1 MEEIGP
7 EEYWR
12 TAADYR
18 MKNIGAE
25 WRNLAEGLLRIEA
38 LEAQVRAEWGLQL
51 EMARRAAEEAGRQR
65 NRRLRR
71 AGLIATLVLALLLL
85 TVSLVL
91 RFAPANA
98 AALGLLIAASA
109 MAVFYGLGVY
119 LDTLDTLPDPPNL
132 TDRWWNTIS
141 GRTSSV
147 RRSGPALSARRYG
160 DVGEEAFIS
169 YLTGR
174 LSNEY
179 VAVRC
184 LLVVPNLDADVIV
197 VGPTGIWVY
206 EVKHRSGEITCERGE
221 WRRVKTYR
229 QPGGRLVRELEMLK
243 PFDKQWTKEARA
255 VRENLRRQLR
265 GYPELPNAV
274 GGGLVFTHRSVSFR
288 MDGSCRAWAG
298 KPSSCVEILSQSPAI
313 SGLTMEKRL
322 RVVDALLDWSDR
334 LHEHQGEAP

>member
-12 TAADYR
+12 TAADYG
-18 MKNIGAE
+18 MKYIGAE

-38 LEAQVRAEWGLQL
+38 LEAQVRAEWALQL

-71 AGLIATLVLALLLL
+71 AGLIAALVLALLLL
-85 TVSLVL
+85 TVSFVL

-147 RRSGPALSARRYG
+147 RRWSRQH
-160 DVGEEAFIS
+160 
-169 YLTGR
+169 
-174 LSNEY
+174 
-179 VAVRC
+179 
-184 LLVVPNLDADVIV
+184 
-197 VGPTGIWVY
+197 PTGSR
-206 EVKHRSGEITCERGE
+206 RSRDS
-221 WRRVKTYR
+221 R
-229 QPGGRLVRELEMLK
+229 
-243 PFDKQWTKEARA
+243 
-255 VRENLRRQLR
+255 
-265 GYPELPNAV
+265 
-274 GGGLVFTHRSVSFR
+274 H
-288 MDGSCRAWAG
+288 
-298 KPSSCVEILSQSPAI
+298 
-313 SGLTMEKRL
+313 
-322 RVVDALLDWSDR
+322 
-334 LHEHQGEAP
+334 